1 MADHETFSV
10 KGLLDIKRTSKPHYK
25 KKQSGISLLTA
36 WTGWPDA
43 DSWEPLE
50 NINPL
55 GGIELLQD
63 LQSNLTRKAK
73 TKTPSALKDR
83 KSLEAKIR
91 LCKEALKKFEKYKEP
106 NENSFLKCDE
116 YSDKEFQ
123 MDEQPPYISNSEVEG
138 PEGEFSEIFGGVAE
152 DLGMAELNNGFL
164 MDGKGGGE
172 FSRVDEIGMIS
183 INDDPKE

>member
-25 KKQSGISLLTA
+25 KKQSGITLLTA

-73 TKTPSALKDR
+73 TKTPSAPKDR

-106 NENSFLKCDE
+106 NENSFLKSDE
-116 YSDKEFQ
+116 YSDKEYQ
-123 MDEQPPYISNSEVEG
+123 IDEQPPCMSNSEVES
-138 PEGEFSEIFGGVAE
+138 PEGEFSEIFGGVAQ
-152 DLGMAELNNGFL
+152 DLGMADLNNGFL
-164 MDGKGGGE
+164 GGG
-172 FSRVDEIGMIS
+172 
-183 INDDPKE
+183 

>member
-73 TKTPSALKDR
+73 TKTPSAPKDR

-106 NENSFLKCDE
+106 NENSFLKSDE
-116 YSDKEFQ
+116 YSDKEYQ
-123 MDEQPPYISNSEVEG
+123 IDEQLPCNSNSEVEG
-138 PEGEFSEIFGGVAE
+138 PEGEFSEIFGGVVQ

-164 MDGKGGGE
+164 GDGTGGGE
-172 FSRVDEIGMIS
+172 FSRADEIGMIG
-183 INDDPKE
+183 IYDDPKE